1 MPPTVEKTPI
11 ASMTIHS
18 TAEATIV
25 QMPSA
30 MESRKLTF
38 ITDHGSALATRSR
51 ALRVRG
57 VVRAPVRGRR
67 TAPAGPAAR
76 VGLRRVVRPGL
87 LLRLP
92 LPGQRGG
99 RAPVPRRRLRLRRA
113 AGRAAPGRL
122 LGLRTS
128 GVRHGPP

>member
-1 MPPTVEKTPI
+1 M

-18 TAEATIV
+18 TAAATIV

-57 VVRAPVRGRR
+57 AVRAPVRGRAHR
-67 TAPAGPAAR
+67 AGRGRGRLRR
-76 VGLRRVVRPGL
+76 VGLRRVVRPGG

-92 LPGQRGG
+92 LTGE
-99 RAPVPRRRLRLRRA
+99 RRRL
-113 AGRAAPGRL
+113 GL
-122 LGLRTS
+122 LGL
-128 GVRHGPP
+128 